1 MKKLRLFFFLCPLLL
16 AGCGNQAQDGRIL
29 VYASCYP
36 VYDLVKRVAGDNVN
50 VQCLVSQGEPH
61 EYHPSA
67 KDIAN
72 MSDAKAI
79 FLNGYGM
86 ESWYDFINTDFP
98 SKEAEAIK
106 ANSRFLSDGIATL
119 KIDDITDPHLW
130 LDPTKAI
137 QMMENA
143 AKSLTQID
151 QEHASQYAENL
162 QKASLAFG
170 ALDLKAKAAL
180 EHLSNRYLVTSH
192 AAFGYF
198 AARYNLTQVA
208 LNGISPEDSPS
219 PKEVEE
225 VIATIRAYDVKTI
238 YGEEMVSDSILSS
251 IKEATGAEMKELYT
265 IESRPEEGELDY
277 IAMFESN
284 IMTIQ
289 EGNR

>member
-1 MKKLRLFFFLCPLLL
+1 MKKMRLFFLLCPLLL
-16 AGCGNQAQDGRIL
+16 AGCGNEAQDGRIL
-29 VYASCYP
+29 VYTSCYP
-36 VYDLVKRVAGDNVN
+36 VYDLVKRVAGENVN
-50 VQCLVSQGEPH
+50 LQCLVTQGEPH
-61 EYHPSA
+61 EYRLAA
-67 KDIAN
+67 KDIAK
-72 MSDAKAI
+72 MADAKAI

-86 ESWYDFINTDFP
+86 ESWFDFINTDFP

-119 KIDDITDPHLW
+119 EVDGITDPHLW
-130 LDPTKAI
+130 LDPVKAI

-143 AKSLTQID
+143 AKTLTQID

-198 AARYNLTQVA
+198 ANRYNLTQVA

-251 IKEATGAEMKELYT
+251 IKEATGADMKELYT

>member
-1 MKKLRLFFFLCPLLL
+1 MKKMRLFFLLCPLLL
-16 AGCGNQAQDGRIL
+16 SGCGNQAQDGRIL

-36 VYDLVKRVAGDNVN
+36 VYDLVKRVAGENVN
-50 VQCLVSQGEPH
+50 LQCLVSQGEPH
-61 EYHPSA
+61 EYRLVA
-67 KDIAN
+67 KDIAK
-72 MSDAKAI
+72 MADAKAI

-162 QKASLAFG
+162 QKATASFV
-170 ALDLKAKAAL
+170 ALDQKAKTSL
-180 EHLSNRYLVTSH
+180 ENLSNRYLVTSH

-219 PKEVEE
+219 SKEVEE
-225 VIATIRAYDVKTI
+225 VIATIQKYNVKTI
-238 YGEEMVSDSILSS
+238 YGEEMVSDAILSS
-251 IKEATGAEMKELYT
+251 IKEATGATMKELYT

>member
-1 MKKLRLFFFLCPLLL
+1 
-16 AGCGNQAQDGRIL
+16 
-29 VYASCYP
+29 
-36 VYDLVKRVAGDNVN
+36 
-50 VQCLVSQGEPH
+50 
-61 EYHPSA
+61 
-67 KDIAN
+67 
-72 MSDAKAI
+72 
-79 FLNGYGM
+79 
-86 ESWYDFINTDFP
+86 
-98 SKEAEAIK
+98 
-106 ANSRFLSDGIATL
+106 
-119 KIDDITDPHLW
+119 
-130 LDPTKAI
+130 
-137 QMMENA
+137 
-143 AKSLTQID
+143 
-151 QEHASQYAENL
+151 
-162 QKASLAFG
+162 LAFD
-170 ALDLKAKAAL
+170 ALDLKAKAAF